1 MSSATVSAQVIQ
13 AFARGRMLGEGD
25 VLRALGASTY
35 CLQYSQ
41 DPRLELHFRV
51 ESLATDLRSGVR
63 LCRCIE
69 LLSGGHVHRLG
80 FTVAAS
86 RQH

>member
-1 MSSATVSAQVIQ
+1 
-13 AFARGRMLGEGD
+13 MLGEGD
-25 VLRALGASTY
+25 VLRALGASAY

-41 DPRLELHFRV
+41 DPRLELDFRV

-69 LLSGGHVHRLG
+69 LLSGGQPHRLG
-80 FTVAAS
+80 VAQLSTDEISTGHEAK
-86 RQH
+86 